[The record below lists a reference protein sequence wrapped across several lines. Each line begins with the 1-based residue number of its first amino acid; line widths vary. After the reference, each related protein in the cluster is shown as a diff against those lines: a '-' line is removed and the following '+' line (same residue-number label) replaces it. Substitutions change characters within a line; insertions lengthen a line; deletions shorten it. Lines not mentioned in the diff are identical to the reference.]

1 MKKLIL
7 AFTTFILLNASIFAQ
22 SDLQVLAVVKYN
34 KSESISV
41 KQVKNRCE
49 IYQKQVKKTLNLDEK
64 KTVLETL
71 IEEKLL
77 IQAAQKSGIT
87 IPDSIVDQYFIQ
99 SMSQS
104 LGAQVTEK
112 QLTEIVQNNFNMSL
126 DAFLL
131 QQTGMN
137 VADYKSYLKNQLY
150 MQQYVV
156 KERQNELQR
165 IAPTDEEIRT
175 AYESSKSS
183 FVWNDM
189 LKVFLIIVPK
199 GQDENAAKIKI
210 NNLINQFKDKKL
222 SSTQIALQSEAEN
235 SGYQAGEIIVP
246 KNESSAAGL
255 GMTFQNLLK
264 LFSQN
269 VGYSSEIQET
279 DADYRF
285 ISILNKYDAKMLG
298 ISDIVQPDTTV
309 TVYDYIRSS
318 LTQQKQQIYIQQ
330 AVVEISKQ
338 LNTAENV
345 ERKKTGAALD
355 KLLDW
360 GE

>member
-1 MKKLIL
+1 MKKFVFILTSLIL
-7 AFTTFILLNASIFAQ
+7 LSASVFAQ

-41 KQVKNRCE
+41 KQLRTRCDV
-49 IYQKQVKKTLNLDEK
+49 YQKQVKRALTLEEK
-64 KTVLETL
+64 KSVLETL
-71 IEEKLL
+71 IEEKLV
-77 IQAAQKSGIT
+77 IQAAQKSGIS

-99 SMSQS
+99 SMQQS

-112 QLTEIVQNNFNMSL
+112 QLSEIVQRTYNMSL
-126 DAFLL
+126 DAFL
-131 QQTGMN
+131 QQQVGMN
-137 VADYKSYLKNQLY
+137 IVDYKSFLKNQLL

-156 KERQNELQR
+156 QQRQSELQK
-165 IAPTDEEIRT
+165 IAPTDEEIRI

-189 LKVFLIIVPK
+189 LKIFLLIVPK
-199 GQDENAAKIKI
+199 NQDETAAKIKL
-210 NNLINQFKDKKL
+210 NDLINKFKEKKL
-222 SSTQIALQSEAEN
+222 SSTQIALQSETEGA
-235 SGYQAGEIIVP
+235 GYQAGEIIVP
-246 KNESSAAGL
+246 KNEASAAGL
-255 GMTFQNLLK
+255 GMSFQNLLF
-264 LFSQN
+264 LFTQKI
-269 VGYSSEIQET
+269 GYTSEIQET
-279 DADYRF
+279 DSDFRF

-298 ISDIVQPDTTV
+298 ISDIIQPDTTV

-318 LTQQKQQIYIQQ
+318 LTQQKQQIYMQQ
-330 AVVEISKQ
+330 AATEISKQ
-338 LNTAENV
+338 LNVPENV